1 MKKST
6 LLMGMS
12 VIASLFIGCGTEI
25 NISDYPNRVRQP
37 VIVPEVCKNEYNNLK
52 EIPNV
57 AVVKFTNNSNFGK
70 ANTTNSNGEAS
81 YNKSTVAGIGV
92 GEGIAVAGVA
102 SKGNA
107 EVHTNSVNRVVD
119 PKLDKAIQSA
129 FEGVIAEMGGAKVY
143 SREDLDKVI
152 KEQKLQQSGLFDENT
167 LVKLGKLAG
176 VKYII
181 TGSIDSVT
189 QQYDDYEKAAK
200 TVTESASATQKKETA
215 SSTALKALV
224 NFGASAKSGMK
235 ITTRV
240 TFKIIDTKTGE
251 IVFSKQIEETKNIGK
266 IKYPTYSQIIGGIK
280 DDIMNALQSVKPKLA
295 QFFSLSGYVVQVRA
309 DKKREKYIAQINLGT
324 NDKVEPEQTFKV
336 YQFDEVTDPVTGKTS
351 CDKYQLNLTLK
362 VSKNQIQPK
371 SAWTEVEGDDTDKLR
386 AGQIVKR
393 DSLSGSLF

>member
-1 MKKST
+1 
-6 LLMGMS
+6 
-12 VIASLFIGCGTEI
+12 
-25 NISDYPNRVRQP
+25 
-37 VIVPEVCKNEYNNLK
+37 
-52 EIPNV
+52 
-57 AVVKFTNNSNFGK
+57 
-70 ANTTNSNGEAS
+70 
-81 YNKSTVAGIGV
+81 
-92 GEGIAVAGVA
+92 
-102 SKGNA
+102 
-107 EVHTNSVNRVVD
+107 
-119 PKLDKAIQSA
+119 
-129 FEGVIAEMGGAKVY
+129 
-143 SREDLDKVI
+143 
-152 KEQKLQQSGLFDENT
+152 
-167 LVKLGKLAG
+167 
-176 VKYII
+176 
-181 TGSIDSVT
+181 
-189 QQYDDYEKAAK
+189 
-200 TVTESASATQKKETA
+200 
-215 SSTALKALV
+215 
-224 NFGASAKSGMK
+224 MK

-371 SAWTEVEGDDTDKLR
+371 SAWTEVDGDDTDKLR